1 MKNNIALSYFIDYM
15 TAIGLCVFRINY
27 PYFSVYILDLKLF
40 LGCQYFVFFYLNIEG
55 WKVSAEQQLQAI
67 ELDFLKT
74 GNSEKQ
80 VHLSINQSM

>member
-1 MKNNIALSYFIDYM
+1 MKYA
-15 TAIGLCVFRINY
+15 
-27 PYFSVYILDLKLF
+27 
-40 LGCQYFVFFYLNIEG
+40 GCQYFVFFYLNIEG

-80 VHLSINQSM
+80 VEPSINYDILLFLIRLYMILHFFLLLSLHWFNI

>member
-1 MKNNIALSYFIDYM
+1 M
-15 TAIGLCVFRINY
+15 
-27 PYFSVYILDLKLF
+27 
-40 LGCQYFVFFYLNIEG
+40 FFYLNIEG

-80 VHLSINQSM
+80 VSFGKVYFQMK

>member
-1 MKNNIALSYFIDYM
+1 MLFVCLI
-15 TAIGLCVFRINY
+15 VFKPFDKHIWT
-27 PYFSVYILDLKLF
+27 
-40 LGCQYFVFFYLNIEG
+40 GCQYFVFFYLNIEG

-80 VHLSINQSM
+80 VSLAKFIFRFSLIFYLISFSYFPFFSRVVT

>member
-1 MKNNIALSYFIDYM
+1 MLFVCLI
-15 TAIGLCVFRINY
+15 VFKPFDKHIWT
-27 PYFSVYILDLKLF
+27 
-40 LGCQYFVFFYLNIEG
+40 GCQYFVFFYLNIEG

-80 VHLSINQSM
+80 VSLAKFIFRFSDFH

>member
-1 MKNNIALSYFIDYM
+1 MFYIIDN
-15 TAIGLCVFRINY
+15 GFHSINVKY
-27 PYFSVYILDLKLF
+27 A
-40 LGCQYFVFFYLNIEG
+40 GCQYFVFFYLNIEG

-80 VHLSINQSM
+80 VDYNILPFLFPL

>member
-1 MKNNIALSYFIDYM
+1 MQKVTDIKYA
-15 TAIGLCVFRINY
+15 
-27 PYFSVYILDLKLF
+27 
-40 LGCQYFVFFYLNIEG
+40 GCQYFVFFYLNIEG

-80 VHLSINQSM
+80 VKYNILPFLFPL

>member
-1 MKNNIALSYFIDYM
+1 MLFVC
-15 TAIGLCVFRINY
+15 LFVFKPFDKHIWT
-27 PYFSVYILDLKLF
+27 
-40 LGCQYFVFFYLNIEG
+40 GCQYFVFFYLNIEG

-80 VHLSINQSM
+80 VSFGKVYFQIK

>member
-1 MKNNIALSYFIDYM
+1 MLFVCLIAFKPFDNHIW
-15 TAIGLCVFRINY
+15 T
-27 PYFSVYILDLKLF
+27 
-40 LGCQYFVFFYLNIEG
+40 GCQYFVFFYLNIEG

-80 VHLSINQSM
+80 VSFGKVYFQIK

>member
-1 MKNNIALSYFIDYM
+1 MLFV
-15 TAIGLCVFRINY
+15 CVIVFKPFDIH
-27 PYFSVYILDLKLF
+27 IWT
-40 LGCQYFVFFYLNIEG
+40 GCQYFVFFYLNIEG

-80 VHLSINQSM
+80 VSFGKVYSQIK

>member
-1 MKNNIALSYFIDYM
+1 M
-15 TAIGLCVFRINY
+15 
-27 PYFSVYILDLKLF
+27 
-40 LGCQYFVFFYLNIEG
+40 FFYLNIEG

-80 VHLSINQSM
+80 VHATPTLNWLTISDIYFQIPDLKSFSRLYKTYPRVVTWIA